1 MLVLALDTTTRAG
14 SAAVVRGTRILG
26 ELVGDAGR
34 THGERL
40 PLDLMRVLASASVAL
55 DDVELLAVATGPGSF
70 TGLRVGIA
78 SMQGLAMATGLRIVP
93 VSALDAL
100 ANVRL
105 RASGLSHRSAEGAKG
120 DAAAGQAEGAPIAVW
135 MDAQRGEV
143 FSAFYDASSTQS
155 IIPPASLS
163 PVRTLDEWTPRL
175 PPGPL
180 QFIGDGATRYAAMI
194 HDRLGARAAIVH
206 VPPLAGIIGQM
217 AAAAPN
223 RAVSPHAI
231 VPIYI
236 RKPDAELARL
246 AKQGGKPT

>member
-1 MLVLALDTTTRAG
+1 
-14 SAAVVRGTRILG
+14 
-26 ELVGDAGR
+26 
-34 THGERL
+34 
-40 PLDLMRVLASASVAL
+40 MRVLASASVAL

-105 RASGLSHRSAEGAKG
+105 RDFR
-120 DAAAGQAEGAPIAVW
+120 AAAGQAEGTRIAVW

-155 IIPPASLS
+155 TIPPASLS
-163 PVRTLDEWTPRL
+163 PARTLDEWTPRL

-194 HDRLGARAAIVH
+194 HDRLGARAAIVPA
-206 VPPLAGIIGQM
+206 PPLAGIIGQM

-246 AKQGGKPT
+246 AKQAGEPT